1 HGHRGRLKRDR
12 RAADRE
18 GRGRNRARRRSRRSA
33 QGRDMDAPGRSPWA
47 VLGIPEDATLADARR
62 AFRRLVKQAHP
73 DTGRDGRTLAA
84 VVAAFDELRHLLP
97 PPPSVPRSPR
107 HLRRPTPYDAF
118 LSPPARSRTWAET
131 PTF

>member
-1 HGHRGRLKRDR
+1 
-12 RAADRE
+12 
-18 GRGRNRARRRSRRSA
+18 
-33 QGRDMDAPGRSPWA
+33 MDAPGRSPWA

-73 DTGRDGRTLAA
+73 DTGGDGRTLAA

-107 HLRRPTPYDAF
+107 HPRRPTPYDAF
-118 LSPPARSRTWAET
+118 LSPPARSRTWAEA
-131 PTF
+131 PTFTGRVRMRPTASHPTFAAVLDAELAKVRANAA